1 MTTSR
6 QLLLGCV
13 LASIAATASAADW
26 QASIASIKITP
37 QKPIP
42 MEGYASRVRPFEKV
56 EQDIY
61 AKALVLDDGQGHRA
75 LLITMDLIGLPARLA
90 EPVCARI
97 TDKTGLKRDQILLS
111 YAHNHAGPQLSL
123 TAKPSPVLSAEAAAD
138 IIAYTQR
145 LQDQLVD
152 LAQQASAH
160 LQPASLAWGAGI
172 VNFPMNRR
180 EFTSNGVILGRN
192 PRGLADRTVPI
203 LRIDTT
209 ADHKPLAIL
218 FGCACH
224 NTTLTGQNYA
234 LCGDYAGF
242 AQSEI
247 QEKLP
252 GVQAMFITGCAA
264 DADPYPRGKM
274 EDARQNGHDLAAE
287 VLRVA
292 AQPQLKPLNPPLH
305 TTFDHVDLPFKPMKR
320 DDLEAIVKAGK
331 PGYLVPNATRL
342 LEMLDHHE
350 PLHTAHSAPIAVW
363 QFGVNDLT
371 LVALSGEVVV
381 DYATL
386 LEKSIGPLN
395 LWPAA
400 YCNDYFG
407 YLPSKR
413 IIAEGGYETRGTE
426 SSNPGFFAPEAQ
438 DAFINKAHDLA
449 ERAGRPQM
457 PQSYPN

>member
-1 MTTSR
+1 MTNAR
-6 QLLLGCV
+6 QLLLSFGSL
-13 LASIAATASAADW
+13 LASIAAAAGAAADW
-26 QASIASIKITP
+26 QAAVSSIKITP

-75 LLITMDLIGLPARLA
+75 LLITMDLFGLPARLA
-90 EPVCARI
+90 DPVCSRI
-97 TDKTGLKRDQILLS
+97 TDKTGLKRDQILLA

-152 LAQQASAH
+152 LGVQASAR
-160 LQPASLAWGAGI
+160 LQPATLAWGTGI

-180 EFTSNGVILGRN
+180 EFTPNGVILGRN

-203 LRIDTT
+203 LRIETT
-209 ADHKPLAIL
+209 ADHKPLAIV

-252 GVQAMFITGCAA
+252 GAQAMFITGCAG

-292 AQPQLKPLNPPLH
+292 TQTPLKPLSAPLQ
-305 TTFDHVDLPFKPMKR
+305 TTFDHVDLPFKTMKR
-320 DDLEAIVKAGK
+320 DDLEAIVKSAK

-342 LEMLDHHE
+342 LDMLNHNE
-350 PLHTAHSAPIAVW
+350 ALPTSHSAPIGVW
-363 QFGVNDLT
+363 QFGKDLT

-381 DYATL
+381 DYAAL

-407 YLPSKR
+407 YLPSR
-413 IIAEGGYETRGTE
+413 RVIEEGGYETRGME
-426 SSNPGFFAPEAQ
+426 SSNPGFFAPQAQ
-438 DAFINKAHDLA
+438 DAFINKARELA
-449 ERAGRPQM
+449 QRAGRPM
-457 PQSYPN
+457 P